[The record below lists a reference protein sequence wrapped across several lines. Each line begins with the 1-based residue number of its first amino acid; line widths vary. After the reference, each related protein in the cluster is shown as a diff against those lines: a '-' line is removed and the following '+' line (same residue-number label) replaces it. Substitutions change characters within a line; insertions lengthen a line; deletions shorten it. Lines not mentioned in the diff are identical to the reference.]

1 MAIASGSAVASL
13 LAGGSAATRS
23 TLRQYLLWSTGAV
36 AVMLVAILGTT
47 HHGGSAQEL
56 TYLIGTFPY
65 LPPVDVSLMLADD
78 ALLEKLESFHH
89 DHGHMLVAP
98 RNWLLAA
105 LLSTGA
111 LAAVIMW
118 LAAGA

>member
-1 MAIASGSAVASL
+1 MATLAYSPRLSQTRPPSERTLKVERL
-13 LAGGSAATRS
+13 LTRYPDI
-23 TLRQYLLWSTGAV
+23 TE
-36 AVMLVAILGTT
+36 
-47 HHGGSAQEL
+47 QEL
-56 TYLIGTFPY
+56 SYLIGTFPY

-111 LAAVIMW
+111 LAEVIMW
-118 LAAGA
+118 LAACA